1 MHKIGMDW
9 TWKERFPRQPEVEEY
24 LNKMTDFLDLRK
36 DIQFNTKITAAHRD
50 EASNSWKVTTGNGEN
65 FTCRYLISGTGPL
78 ATPIDPPFPGL
89 KSFKGEWYQT
99 GRWPK
104 HKVDFAG
111 KRVALIGVGATG
123 VQVAPVVAHAAKSL
137 TVFQRT
143 PNFVMP
149 SRNHPLMDEQMDEI
163 KRDYPTIIKRAQTQ
177 VYGFDMVDA
186 TVKYDDL
193 KTREEVQRVLEA
205 GWEKGGFRYIFETFG
220 DVLLSPESNEATS
233 EFVRNKIRAIVKD
246 PKTAE
251 LLCPNYPIVSKRPPL
266 GHYYYETFNREN
278 VELVDVKSDPI
289 VDITSSGVKTGSKE
303 YEFDMIIFA
312 LGEFSLT
319 PSNLRQHRQD
329 QPRLRL
335 DHRHTRTNRHPR
347 H

>member
-36 DIQFNTKITAAHRD
+36 DIQFKTKITAAHRD
-50 EASNSWKVTTGNGEN
+50 EKNNTWKVTTGNGEK

-99 GRWPK
+99 GLWPK

-123 VQVAPVVAHAAKSL
+123 VQVAPVVAHSAKSL

-143 PNFVMP
+143 PNYVMP
-149 SRNHPLMDEQMDEI
+149 SRNHPLMEEQMNEI
-163 KRDYPTIIKRAQTQ
+163 KRDYDTIIKRAQTQ

-186 TVKYDDL
+186 TVKFDDL
-193 KTREEVQRVLEA
+193 KTKQEVQRVLEA

-220 DVLLSPESNEATS
+220 DVLLSTGSNEATS
-233 EFVRNKIRAIVKD
+233 EFVRNKIRAIVND
-246 PKTAE
+246 PKTAD

-266 GHYYYETFNREN
+266 GHSYYETFNRDN
-278 VELVDVKSDPI
+278 VKLVDVKSDPI
-289 VDITSSGVKTGSKE
+289 VDITPTGLKTGSKE

-312 LGEFSLT
+312 LGKSSPE
-319 PSNLRQHRQD
+319 PSNMRWH
-329 QPRLRL
+329 
-335 DHRHTRTNRHPR
+335 
-347 H
+347 